1 MKKKI
6 TELLKKRRVAAGL
19 TAIVLAVAVG
29 SVAVVQQKSQ
39 IPELPVYTDPEMET
53 NIEEEETPL
62 ADKPVVKTTT
72 SKKTTTKKVKMKK
85 AAAKTYTKE
94 LPATSTTSKKTAQT
108 SSASVVTKT
117 TVVKK
122 IEEKYTKKSKVK
134 VVTTVATTTVTT
146 TTTAK
151 AGVSTGVNSA
161 GTVNNS
167 GVTGTVEVGQL
178 APKEDSRVLTAYRTL
193 GFKVNVDPS
202 VSYSGYFNA
211 RNRQITLKKAKKKGY
226 TFEGW
231 YKESSFKNRITTIP
245 KGSKGNLT
253 IYAKWKAN
261 KYTVRFHGNKATSG
275 SMQEMK
281 NLEYDMDYTLRKN
294 KFKRKGYKFVRWN
307 TKADGSGK
315 KYGNKEE
322 IENLSAKN
330 GAVVDLYAQWSRDTY
345 KITYKTNGGELA
357 DGTAK
362 KYNVDTRTFKL
373 KTPVRYGYT
382 FKGWYKD
389 KKCTRRVTQVKKGT
403 IGNLTFYAKWQIN
416 KYKIKYDGNGATS
429 GSMKGVSV
437 CQYGKTYT
445 LTKNKFKRT
454 GYVFEGWNTKKNGKG
469 DFYED
474 GEDIRNITAK
484 NGKTVTLYAQW
495 SKKQY
500 TIKYVLDGGTISS
513 ENPTGYYYDTPTIQL
528 AAAAK
533 EGYTFKGWYTDSA
546 FKNKI
551 TKIKKGTRK
560 NYKLYAKWKINTYNI
575 VFDGNGATSGSMKS
589 ISSCKYN
596 TSYKLSANTFQ
607 RNGYKF
613 IGWSTKA
620 DGSDTFY
627 GDGATVSNLSL
638 TNGATVKLYA
648 QWEAL

>member
-193 GFKVNVDPS
+193 GFKVNVDSS

-211 RNRQITLKKAKKKGY
+211 RNRQITLKKAN
-226 TFEGW
+226 E
-231 YKESSFKNRITTIP
+231 
-245 KGSKGNLT
+245 T
-253 IYAKWKAN
+253 IY
-261 KYTVRFHGNKATSG
+261 H
-275 SMQEMK
+275 
-281 NLEYDMDYTLRKN
+281 
-294 KFKRKGYKFVRWN
+294 
-307 TKADGSGK
+307 
-315 KYGNKEE
+315 
-322 IENLSAKN
+322 
-330 GAVVDLYAQWSRDTY
+330 
-345 KITYKTNGGELA
+345 ELGHFIA
-357 DGTAK
+357 FIAG
-362 KYNVDTRTFKL
+362 NVDTTSEFKTIYNQEKSL
-373 KTPVRYGYT
+373 YT
-382 FKGWYKD
+382 AYNKAY
-389 KKCTRRVTQVKKGT
+389 VTQ
-403 IGNLTFYAKWQIN
+403 NSSEYFAESAKEYVLN
-416 KYKIKYDGNGATS
+416 PGAL
-429 GSMKGVSV
+429 KAARP
-437 CQYGKTYT
+437 KTYEAVRSAVE
-445 LTKNKFKRT
+445 F
-454 GYVFEGWNTKKNGKG
+454 
-469 DFYED
+469 
-474 GEDIRNITAK
+474 ITDERIAK
-484 NGKTVTLYAQW
+484 IQ
-495 SKKQY
+495 
-500 TIKYVLDGGTISS
+500 KYYGAI
-513 ENPTGYYYDTPTIQL
+513 
-528 AAAAK
+528 
-533 EGYTFKGWYTDSA
+533 
-546 FKNKI
+546 
-551 TKIKKGTRK
+551 
-560 NYKLYAKWKINTYNI
+560 WK
-575 VFDGNGATSGSMKS
+575 
-589 ISSCKYN
+589 
-596 TSYKLSANTFQ
+596 
-607 RNGYKF
+607 
-613 IGWSTKA
+613 
-620 DGSDTFY
+620 
-627 GDGATVSNLSL
+627 
-638 TNGATVKLYA
+638 
-648 QWEAL
+648 

>member
-134 VVTTVATTTVTT
+134 VVTTTVTT

-211 RNRQITLKKAKKKGY
+211 RNRQITLKKAN
-226 TFEGW
+226 E
-231 YKESSFKNRITTIP
+231 
-245 KGSKGNLT
+245 T
-253 IYAKWKAN
+253 IY
-261 KYTVRFHGNKATSG
+261 H
-275 SMQEMK
+275 
-281 NLEYDMDYTLRKN
+281 
-294 KFKRKGYKFVRWN
+294 
-307 TKADGSGK
+307 
-315 KYGNKEE
+315 
-322 IENLSAKN
+322 
-330 GAVVDLYAQWSRDTY
+330 
-345 KITYKTNGGELA
+345 ELGHFIA
-357 DGTAK
+357 FIAG
-362 KYNVDTRTFKL
+362 NVDTTSEFKTIYNQEKSL
-373 KTPVRYGYT
+373 YT
-382 FKGWYKD
+382 AYNKAY
-389 KKCTRRVTQVKKGT
+389 VTQ
-403 IGNLTFYAKWQIN
+403 NSSEYFAESAKEYVLN
-416 KYKIKYDGNGATS
+416 PGAL
-429 GSMKGVSV
+429 KAARP
-437 CQYGKTYT
+437 KTYEAV
-445 LTKNKFKRT
+445 RSA
-454 GYVFEGWNTKKNGKG
+454 VES
-469 DFYED
+469 
-474 GEDIRNITAK
+474 ITDERIAK
-484 NGKTVTLYAQW
+484 IQ
-495 SKKQY
+495 
-500 TIKYVLDGGTISS
+500 KYYGAI
-513 ENPTGYYYDTPTIQL
+513 
-528 AAAAK
+528 
-533 EGYTFKGWYTDSA
+533 
-546 FKNKI
+546 
-551 TKIKKGTRK
+551 
-560 NYKLYAKWKINTYNI
+560 WK
-575 VFDGNGATSGSMKS
+575 
-589 ISSCKYN
+589 
-596 TSYKLSANTFQ
+596 
-607 RNGYKF
+607 
-613 IGWSTKA
+613 
-620 DGSDTFY
+620 
-627 GDGATVSNLSL
+627 
-638 TNGATVKLYA
+638 
-648 QWEAL
+648 

>member
-193 GFKVNVDPS
+193 GFKVNVDSS

-211 RNRQITLKKAKKKGY
+211 RNRQITLKKAN
-226 TFEGW
+226 E
-231 YKESSFKNRITTIP
+231 
-245 KGSKGNLT
+245 T
-253 IYAKWKAN
+253 IY
-261 KYTVRFHGNKATSG
+261 H
-275 SMQEMK
+275 
-281 NLEYDMDYTLRKN
+281 
-294 KFKRKGYKFVRWN
+294 
-307 TKADGSGK
+307 
-315 KYGNKEE
+315 
-322 IENLSAKN
+322 
-330 GAVVDLYAQWSRDTY
+330 
-345 KITYKTNGGELA
+345 ELGHFIA
-357 DGTAK
+357 FIAG
-362 KYNVDTRTFKL
+362 NVDTTSEFKTIYNQEKSL
-373 KTPVRYGYT
+373 YT
-382 FKGWYKD
+382 AYNKAY
-389 KKCTRRVTQVKKGT
+389 VTQ
-403 IGNLTFYAKWQIN
+403 NSSEYFAESAKEYVLN
-416 KYKIKYDGNGATS
+416 PGAL
-429 GSMKGVSV
+429 KAARP
-437 CQYGKTYT
+437 KTYEAV
-445 LTKNKFKRT
+445 RSA
-454 GYVFEGWNTKKNGKG
+454 VES
-469 DFYED
+469 
-474 GEDIRNITAK
+474 ITDERIAK
-484 NGKTVTLYAQW
+484 IQ
-495 SKKQY
+495 
-500 TIKYVLDGGTISS
+500 KYYGAI
-513 ENPTGYYYDTPTIQL
+513 
-528 AAAAK
+528 
-533 EGYTFKGWYTDSA
+533 
-546 FKNKI
+546 
-551 TKIKKGTRK
+551 
-560 NYKLYAKWKINTYNI
+560 WK
-575 VFDGNGATSGSMKS
+575 
-589 ISSCKYN
+589 
-596 TSYKLSANTFQ
+596 
-607 RNGYKF
+607 
-613 IGWSTKA
+613 
-620 DGSDTFY
+620 
-627 GDGATVSNLSL
+627 
-638 TNGATVKLYA
+638 
-648 QWEAL
+648 

>member
-161 GTVNNS
+161 TTVNNNS

-211 RNRQITLKKAKKKGY
+211 RNRQITLKKAN
-226 TFEGW
+226 E
-231 YKESSFKNRITTIP
+231 
-245 KGSKGNLT
+245 T
-253 IYAKWKAN
+253 IY
-261 KYTVRFHGNKATSG
+261 H
-275 SMQEMK
+275 
-281 NLEYDMDYTLRKN
+281 
-294 KFKRKGYKFVRWN
+294 
-307 TKADGSGK
+307 
-315 KYGNKEE
+315 
-322 IENLSAKN
+322 
-330 GAVVDLYAQWSRDTY
+330 
-345 KITYKTNGGELA
+345 ELGHFIA
-357 DGTAK
+357 FIAG
-362 KYNVDTRTFKL
+362 NVDTTSEFKTIYNQEKSL
-373 KTPVRYGYT
+373 YT
-382 FKGWYKD
+382 AYNKAY
-389 KKCTRRVTQVKKGT
+389 VTQ
-403 IGNLTFYAKWQIN
+403 NSSEYFAESAKEYVLN
-416 KYKIKYDGNGATS
+416 PGAL
-429 GSMKGVSV
+429 KAARP
-437 CQYGKTYT
+437 KTYEAV
-445 LTKNKFKRT
+445 RSA
-454 GYVFEGWNTKKNGKG
+454 VES
-469 DFYED
+469 
-474 GEDIRNITAK
+474 ITDERIAK
-484 NGKTVTLYAQW
+484 IQ
-495 SKKQY
+495 
-500 TIKYVLDGGTISS
+500 KYYGAI
-513 ENPTGYYYDTPTIQL
+513 
-528 AAAAK
+528 
-533 EGYTFKGWYTDSA
+533 
-546 FKNKI
+546 
-551 TKIKKGTRK
+551 
-560 NYKLYAKWKINTYNI
+560 WK
-575 VFDGNGATSGSMKS
+575 
-589 ISSCKYN
+589 
-596 TSYKLSANTFQ
+596 
-607 RNGYKF
+607 
-613 IGWSTKA
+613 
-620 DGSDTFY
+620 
-627 GDGATVSNLSL
+627 
-638 TNGATVKLYA
+638 
-648 QWEAL
+648 